1 MQYPDY
7 LMHHGVKG
15 MKWGV
20 RKNPLSR
27 AGYALARS
35 PMAKVGLK
43 AGQSIKTRRANRIAK
58 RRAKIDRY
66 DRSIEA
72 EQKMSP
78 AERRKKHLRTAAKV
92 AGVAAGVGLAKY
104 ALDRGATKGLTK
116 IYNKYNPGGVEG
128 LARAMSGGKYGGKDI
143 DKYLRKSAASSAIK
157 TGTNVAGAI
166 TVAKMAQRSMA
177 NRRIRNKRHQE
188 KMQRR
193 K

>member
-35 PMAKVGLK
+35 PMAKVGMK

-58 RRAKIDRY
+58 RKAKIDRY

-92 AGVAAGVGLAKY
+92 AGVAAGVGLTKY
-104 ALDRGATKGLTK
+104 ALDRGVTK
-116 IYNKYNPGGVEG
+116 V
-128 LARAMSGGKYGGKDI
+128 
-143 DKYLRKSAASSAIK
+143 
-157 TGTNVAGAI
+157 
-166 TVAKMAQRSMA
+166 
-177 NRRIRNKRHQE
+177 
-188 KMQRR
+188 
-193 K
+193 